1 MTQGHAERAHA
12 KLSASGSKRWLTC
25 TPSARLEDQFE
36 ETTSEFAEEGTLA
49 HEVSEVLLQYHTGAI
64 SKAARTRRLN
74 KLKKHELYSD
84 SMIEYVSTYS
94 DLVIEKFNALEAE
107 KGDAMILLE
116 QRLDF
121 SEWVPE
127 GFGTGDALIIADE
140 VMEVIDLKYGKGV
153 PVDAEKNTQMMLYA
167 LGALNQFGAL
177 YDIEC
182 VRMTIVQP
190 RLDSVS
196 TYELSVSELLSWAND
211 FVKPR
216 AEMAWQ
222 GEGEFEAGDHCRF
235 CRAKANCSAR
245 AKKKL
250 GAGSIRFPEA

>member
-107 KGDAMILLE
+107 KGRRD
-116 QRLDF
+116 DF
-121 SEWVPE
+121 
-127 GFGTGDALIIADE
+127 T
-140 VMEVIDLKYGKGV
+140 
-153 PVDAEKNTQMMLYA
+153 
-167 LGALNQFGAL
+167 
-177 YDIEC
+177 
-182 VRMTIVQP
+182 
-190 RLDSVS
+190 
-196 TYELSVSELLSWAND
+196 
-211 FVKPR
+211 
-216 AEMAWQ
+216 
-222 GEGEFEAGDHCRF
+222 
-235 CRAKANCSAR
+235 
-245 AKKKL
+245 
-250 GAGSIRFPEA
+250 